1 MRYVLLSA
9 LLGLLAVW
17 LGLGP
22 KSSAAHIQIEDAWV
36 HETTEPRAVLHLRIK
51 TTGTRGDQFVR
62 ASGELAHRI
71 VIIDHQGKET
81 RALSIPADS
90 TWVMEADAPRV
101 ELVGLTRALKA
112 GDTFGIQLVFER
124 AGKIQ
129 HVVRVNGP

>member
-1 MRYVLLSA
+1 M
-9 LLGLLAVW
+9 
-17 LGLGP
+17 
-22 KSSAAHIQIEDAWV
+22 
-36 HETTEPRAVLHLRIK
+36 PRAVLHLRIK